1 MALTEQLRSPVRLQR
16 SSFNARNPNPRTA
29 VYVGQGSRWANPFKK
44 PDVDAL
50 RGEPDVDGAYR
61 LGGWREAAKLLYV
74 DHLREAGLDFRELRG
89 MDLICTCKPT
99 EPCHADVLL
108 ELASLD

>member
-1 MALTEQLRSPVRLQR
+1 MALTEQHRFPIRLQR
-16 SSFNARNPNPRTA
+16 SSFNVRNPYPRTA
-29 VYVGQGSRWANPFKK
+29 VYVGQGSKWATPFKK
-44 PDVDAL
+44 RDVDAL
-50 RGEPDVDGAYR
+50 RGEPDVDAAYR
-61 LGGWREAAKLLYV
+61 VGGWREATKLLYV

-89 MDLICTCKPT
+89 RDLICTCKPT

>member
-1 MALTEQLRSPVRLQR
+1 MALVEQMRSPVRLQR
-16 SSFNARNPNPRTA
+16 SSFNAHNPDPRTA

-50 RGEPDVDGAYR
+50 RGEPDVDAAYR

-74 DHLREAGLDFRELRG
+74 DHLRDAGLDFRELRG
-89 MDLICTCKPT
+89 MDLICTCKLN

-108 ELASLD
+108 ELANLD